1 MADCDICVESFNK
14 STRKKINCSS
24 CNNSFCI
31 KCFENYL
38 MNSNND
44 YDCMHCHKIYDS
56 DFMIKNVTKA
66 MIGRLKKHREN
77 ILFDRE
83 KAKLPETMENHFE
96 YDKYIEKL
104 KSNIIDL
111 KNELTSVNEEIK
123 FICSD
128 NDYIYDDEAKDDV
141 KDLTKKKN
149 ELNDK
154 LYRLRFIV
162 GRWKVYYKVDN
173 KQKKDKETVIKVAH
187 QCPVDDCNGFVYTN
201 GKCGVCETTICRK
214 CRCVK
219 EEDHEC
225 DENLVETVNTLKKD
239 SKPCPKCAAMIF
251 KISGCDQMWCVQCK
265 TPFSWKT
272 GEVVTSNIHNP
283 HYFQWL
289 AKNRNISVNDD
300 GNLNQCGGRIAF
312 WQLSN
317 HIRLVCDH
325 NNINKIYDYYRLSTH
340 VEEVEIR
347 ALNDN
352 QNEEHKNLDLRL
364 KWLHNNID
372 EKRMKQELYK
382 RERANN
388 FKHLKSQVFHMLVT
402 VFNDL
407 FHRILHINDNQN
419 ITKIFEE
426 FNKVINYANDSLKE
440 LTNLYKLKTK
450 RFYQKLIHTYHG
462 S

>member
-141 KDLTKKKN
+141 KDLTKK
-149 ELNDK
+149 
-154 LYRLRFIV
+154 
-162 GRWKVYYKVDN
+162 
-173 KQKKDKETVIKVAH
+173 
-187 QCPVDDCNGFVYTN
+187 
-201 GKCGVCETTICRK
+201 
-214 CRCVK
+214 
-219 EEDHEC
+219 
-225 DENLVETVNTLKKD
+225 
-239 SKPCPKCAAMIF
+239 
-251 KISGCDQMWCVQCK
+251 
-265 TPFSWKT
+265 
-272 GEVVTSNIHNP
+272 
-283 HYFQWL
+283 
-289 AKNRNISVNDD
+289 
-300 GNLNQCGGRIAF
+300 
-312 WQLSN
+312 
-317 HIRLVCDH
+317 
-325 NNINKIYDYYRLSTH
+325 
-340 VEEVEIR
+340 
-347 ALNDN
+347 
-352 QNEEHKNLDLRL
+352 
-364 KWLHNNID
+364 
-372 EKRMKQELYK
+372 RM
-382 RERANN
+382 N
-388 FKHLKSQVFHMLVT
+388 
-402 VFNDL
+402 
-407 FHRILHINDNQN
+407 
-419 ITKIFEE
+419 
-426 FNKVINYANDSLKE
+426 
-440 LTNLYKLKTK
+440 
-450 RFYQKLIHTYHG
+450 
-462 S
+462 